1 MKAAHTLQQLFEQ
14 RLEAIAQHYR
24 QGDLALGY
32 RRLMDA
38 ALDTGDTHLFDA
50 VTTHTEWLE
59 TEARD
64 AAEQWAKAAPL
75 LEQISAAGVQA
86 HKTVGEEIMTAQ
98 QIRKTYSG
106 GNFSLGPV
114 DIRLQRGEL
123 LGLVGENGNGKTTLL
138 RVLASELQHDAGT
151 IDYHLP
157 QSSNP
162 YDLRSQLAY
171 IPQRTPKWF
180 GPLKDNLKFTLSTYG
195 VRGAANESYVLM
207 YIARMGLWK
216 YRHLDWNQLSS
227 GYKMRFELARTF
239 LRRPDILL
247 LDEPLANLDVLAQQT
262 ILEDLK
268 TLSDSL
274 SAPMAVVLSSQQLY
288 EVEKVSDKVL
298 FLKSGQP
305 MWQDNAAATGTDAA
319 ASERAGL
326 IVEFDTDAGRE
337 QLQSAFAHLPLEK
350 INFNGGTY
358 VVHFLAPS
366 TMPGVLSALGN
377 AGISVV
383 YIRNIS
389 KSTRRFFVS
398 A

>member
-1 MKAAHTLQQLFEQ
+1 MATLQQLFEQ
-14 RLEAIAQHYR
+14 RLETIASHYR
-24 QGDLALGY
+24 QGDLSLGY

-38 ALDTGDTHLFDA
+38 VLDTGDMALFHA
-50 VTTHTEWLE
+50 VATHTEWLE
-59 TEARD
+59 TEEPGD
-64 AAEQWAKAAPL
+64 AEHWTRASAL
-75 LEQISAAGVQA
+75 LEKISAAGVQTG
-86 HKTVGEEIMTAQ
+86 KTVGEEILVAGQ
-98 QIRKTYSG
+98 LSKTYSG

-114 DIRLQRGEL
+114 DIRLRRGEL

-138 RVLASELQHDAGT
+138 RVLAGELRHDAGN

-180 GPLKDNLKFTLSTYG
+180 GPLKDNLKFTLSSYG
-195 VRGAANESYVLM
+195 IKGAANEAYVLM

-274 SAPMAVVLSSQQLY
+274 SSPMAVVLSSQQLY

-298 FLKSGQP
+298 FLKSGKP
-305 MWQDNAAATGTDAA
+305 MWQDNATVAGGETAPEEQT
-319 ASERAGL
+319 GL

-358 VVHFLAPS
+358 VAYFHAPAA
-366 TMPGVLSALGN
+366 MPQVLSALGN
-377 AGISVV
+377 AGVSVV

-389 KSTRRFFVS
+389 KSTRRFFVT